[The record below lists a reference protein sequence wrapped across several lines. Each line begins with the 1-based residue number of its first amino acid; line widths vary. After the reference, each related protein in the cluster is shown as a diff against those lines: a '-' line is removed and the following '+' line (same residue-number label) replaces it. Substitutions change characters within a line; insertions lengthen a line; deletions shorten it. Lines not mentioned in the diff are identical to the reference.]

1 MFLTIFTK
9 SRNRRAFTLVEL
21 LVVIAIIGI
30 LIALLLPAVQAARSA
45 ARRMEC
51 SNKFKQLGLALHNYH
66 STYNS
71 LPSFDY
77 GPAAR
82 NPWGGGSM
90 LYSTLVALLPYIEQ
104 NAIADQLAA
113 DDAAGD
119 DHMVFDEYAI
129 WSYQISAYT
138 CPSDP
143 NANFTGT
150 WNNAGVSSY
159 CVSSGD
165 WPWLQYAESPGEG
178 RGPFRL
184 QAWAGFG
191 AVTDGLSNTIFMS
204 ERRIAI
210 DGSRHILDGT
220 AFSVNLDS
228 PTADPTQG
236 FKASGCMALRGEN
249 NQYVASASV
258 SNDTGWN
265 WAWGAPFSTSFSTIL
280 PPNSPSCSTSYHFL
294 GGPSSYHVGGAGV
307 LLGDGSVTFVSETI
321 DTQDLSQPPVK
332 SGKSPFGI
340 WGALGSASGGD
351 MGVL

>member
-1 MFLTIFTK
+1 MSKKKQNPSFQ
-9 SRNRRAFTLVEL
+9 AFTLVEL

-30 LIALLLPAVQAARSA
+30 LISLLLPAVQAAREA
-45 ARRMEC
+45 ARRMSC
-51 SNKFKQLGLALHNYH
+51 SNNLKQLGLALHNYH

-90 LYSTLVALLPYIEQ
+90 LYSTLIALLPYVEQ
-104 NAIADQLAA
+104 NAIADQLAS

-119 DHMVFDEYAI
+119 THMLFDEYAI

-143 NANFTGT
+143 NSKFIGT
-150 WNNAGVSSY
+150 WNNTGVSSY

-165 WPWLQYAESPGEG
+165 WPWAQYTESPGEG

-184 QAWAGFG
+184 QTWSGFG

-204 ERRIAI
+204 ERRIGV
-210 DGSRHILDGT
+210 DGSRHILEGT

-228 PTADPTQG
+228 PSKDPTQG
-236 FKASGCMALRGEN
+236 FRASGCMALRGEN
-249 NQYVASASV
+249 NQYIASAFI

-280 PPNSPSCSTSYHFL
+280 PPNSPSCSTSVHFL
-294 GGPSSYHVGGAGV
+294 GGPTSYHVGGAGV
-307 LLGDGSVTFVSETI
+307 LMGDGSVTFVSETV
-321 DTQDLSQPPVK
+321 DTQDLSRPPVK
-332 SGKSPFGI
+332 SGMSPFGV

-351 MGVL
+351 NGSL

>member
-1 MFLTIFTK
+1 MSTTVFTL

-30 LIALLLPAVQAARSA
+30 LISLLLPAIQAAREA

-51 SNKFKQLGLALHNYH
+51 SNKLKQLGLAIHNYH
-66 STYNS
+66 SAYNS

-77 GPAAR
+77 GPKAR
-82 NPWGGGSM
+82 NPWGTGSM
-90 LYSTLVALLPYIEQ
+90 LYSTLIALLPYIEQ
-104 NAIADQLAA
+104 NAVADQLAA
-113 DDAAGD
+113 ADAARD
-119 DHMVFDEYAI
+119 DHQLWEEYEI
-129 WSYQISAYT
+129 WSNQISAYT

-143 NANFTGT
+143 NAKFTGT
-150 WNNAGVSSY
+150 WNKAGVSSY

-165 WPWLQYAESPGEG
+165 WPWSQYTESPGEG

-184 QAWAGFG
+184 QVWIGFG

-204 ERRIAI
+204 ERRIAV

-220 AFSVNLDS
+220 AFSVNLES
-228 PTADPTQG
+228 STDPTQG

-249 NQYVASASV
+249 NHYIAGASV
-258 SNDTGWN
+258 SNDTGWH

-280 PPNSPSCSTSYHFL
+280 PPNSPSCSTSFHFL
-294 GGPSSYHVGGAGV
+294 GGPSSYHVGGSGI
-307 LLGDGSVTFVSETI
+307 LMGDGSVTFVSNTI
-321 DTQDLSQPPVK
+321 DTQDLSQPPVR
-332 SGKSPFGI
+332 SGQSPFGV

-351 MGVL
+351 ASSL